1 MYTEAQK
8 KLIMEELEDFN
19 HYFGYTTAPEG
30 TESYSEFYDYPEAS
44 EDQKARYNLFE

>member
-1 MYTEAQK
+1 MYTEEQK

-30 TESYSEFYDYPEAS
+30 VESYSEFYDYPEAS
-44 EDQKARYNLFE
+44 EE